1 MLTGKIKQ
9 ALSLLSTPLIV
20 DSMERLGVSSNHL
33 DPDFKPI
40 VPYSKMIGTA
50 ITVELKQ
57 VTKKE
62 QANLDLLSKAYET
75 SYKLIDPIIAI
86 SVPKSLT
93 KFSIFGSVASVRAQ
107 IRGFSGALI
116 GGSVRD
122 TQELQQSN
130 FPIFS
135 NSVSPGSIT
144 GKVSVVSTGKQI
156 EIGGVKIEQGNILFG
171 DNDGLIVIPE
181 SNLSNIVDL
190 AFEIN
195 TWEGELKSFLTQ
207 GANYE
212 QVIELIG
219 KSPK

>member
-20 DSMERLGVSSNHL
+20 DSMGKLGVSSNHL
-33 DPDFKPI
+33 DSDFKPI

-57 VTKKE
+57 VTEKE

-75 SYKLIDPIIAI
+75 SHKLIDPIIAI
-86 SVPKSLT
+86 SVPKSLA

-122 TQELQQSN
+122 TQELQKSN

-135 NSVSPGSIT
+135 NSISPGSIT
-144 GKVSVVSTGKQI
+144 GKVSAVSTGKQI

-181 SNLSNIVDL
+181 SNLSHIVDL

-195 TWEGELKSFLTQ
+195 TWEGELKSFLSQ
-207 GANYE
+207 GATYE
-212 QVIELIG
+212 QVVELVG
-219 KSPK
+219 ESPK